1 MTKQLTEAQTKLLH
15 RMAEDP
21 LKDALQFLDYIRNP
35 LIRNNLI
42 SSLHRLGYLRQDET
56 GKYYLSGNA
65 KEAMPSEPVISG
77 VDFTTAEN
85 ASMSEKE
92 PLNEE
97 NARETQ
103 ASQVVAVSELDGSD
117 GIKKVNKKAMLLEM
131 LKSSA
136 SLEEMVK
143 ATGWKDISV
152 RGVLSQLKKEKNL
165 TITRIKRNGKQ
176 NFYTLVETK
185 AGENITA

>member
-1 MTKQLTEAQTKLLH
+1 MSKQLTKAQTKLLH
-15 RMAEDP
+15 GMAEEP

-42 SSLHRLGYLRQDET
+42 SSLHKFGYLRQDEM
-56 GKYYLSGNA
+56 GKYHLSGNA
-65 KEAMPSEPVISG
+65 KEALPPEPVVG
-77 VDFTTAEN
+77 DVDFSAAEN
-85 ASMSEKE
+85 APQAEKE
-92 PLNEE
+92 PLTG
-97 NARETQ
+97 NARETL
-103 ASQVVAVSELDGSD
+103 ASQAVAVSELDGSD

-136 SLEEMVK
+136 SIEEMVK
-143 ATGWKDISV
+143 ATGWKDISA

-165 TITRIKRNGKQ
+165 TIIRTKRDGKQ